1 MTLVHQSLE
10 MLISAVGQ
18 VAGIGLSGLIGA
30 LSPGPYVVGEVQ
42 ELLALLFGFL
52 LQLLPL
58 PLKSLGAVA
67 PVLFLKQLVLQRV
80 VAQEAGEALIQ
91 LSLQLLQPTHA

>member
-1 MTLVHQSLE
+1 ME

-30 LSPGPYVVGEVQ
+30 LSPSPHVFGEFQ
-42 ELLALLFGFL
+42 QLLALVFGFL

-58 PLKSLGAVA
+58 PLKGLSAVA
-67 PVLFLKQLVLQRV
+67 AVLFLKQLVLQRV
-80 VAQEAGEALIQ
+80 VA
-91 LSLQLLQPTHA
+91 